1 MKLFK
6 KVVSKINKGVV
17 AKISVLSFAMMMVA
31 APAFAA
37 DPNIVTGASNLMKD
51 ALTWVLILVPVAATL
66 MIGYHGWMKS
76 MADGDPSAV
85 TDRNKKMKNV
95 AIGAA
100 IAECTSGLVTVF
112 LGYFA

>member
-6 KVVSKINKGVV
+6 KMVSKINKGVV

-37 DPNIVTGASNLMKD
+37 TPNIVTGASNLMKD
-51 ALTWVLILVPVAATL
+51 ALTWVLILVPVAAAL
-66 MIGYHGWMKS
+66 MIGFHGWMKS
-76 MADGDPSAV
+76 MADDPNAIS
-85 TDRNKKMKNV
+85 DRNKKMKNV